1 MRVRLPL
8 RFTNI
13 NLMARYRIRK
23 CRCTRRYFPQW
34 RFLLWPRWFY
44 FREDG
49 SRVFFLTRRGAEE
62 YLDR

>member
-1 MRVRLPL
+1 
-8 RFTNI
+8 
-13 NLMARYRIRK
+13 MARYRIRK